1 MKLAGLFFRN
11 GHVGSLDRY
20 LGTKFSGL
28 LSWVGWFAAEWSNYS
43 DLTQP
48 GPPKEVAEK
57 GKWDP
62 LFQGN
67 LGWWT
72 INWMNLCVSVG
83 LSDVAGVTK
92 NIWGQPWLEMPGH
105 GTMARWETS
114 VLESQN
120 QLYPDCF
127 FYRCKQL
134 VIDGFQIQEKQHHTL
149 STWLRVGWWI
159 WWSDRSSW
167 SLSDIPGMTASTNGM
182 GSYLERCPGSLP
194 PKMVKTLLP
203 IHHGVFVRK
212 LSTPVPSINCYEKT
226 PWKTNMTGW
235 KTNHLEFRRC
245 NCISY

>member
-127 FYRCKQL
+127 FIDANNWWLVGFRYRKNNIIHWVPGFVL
-134 VIDGFQIQEKQHHTL
+134 AGESGEVIEVAGVCQTSLAWRHPPMEWGAIWKDAQDRYLPKWSRPFYQFTMVCSWENCPLPYLQSTAMKKNTL
-149 STWLRVGWWI
+149 E
-159 WWSDRSSW
+159 
-167 SLSDIPGMTASTNGM
+167 N
-182 GSYLERCPGSLP
+182 
-194 PKMVKTLLP
+194 
-203 IHHGVFVRK
+203 
-212 LSTPVPSINCYEKT
+212 
-226 PWKTNMTGW
+226 
-235 KTNHLEFRRC
+235 
-245 NCISY
+245 